1 MSQSP
6 VSDPFQ
12 PQPAYTEPKRSNTG
26 CLLLGLGGGCLVAL
40 LVCGGLIGTGV
51 FGVFAMIKSSE
62 PYTESLAK
70 AQSNVEL
77 QSVIGEP
84 IEPSVFVQGNIHFKD
99 DDGDADLNYSVS
111 GPNGSATVHVIGTK
125 ADGSWDYSS
134 MDATTA
140 DGTTIDLLAD

>member
-6 VSDPFQ
+6 VSDPIQ
-12 PQPAYTEPKRSNTG
+12 PPHAYSEPKKSNTG
-26 CLLLGLGGGCLVAL
+26 CILLGLGGGCLVAL

-62 PYTESLAK
+62 PYTESLAR

-77 QSVIGEP
+77 QSVIGDP
-84 IEPSVFVQGNIHFKD
+84 IEPSALVQGSINLEN
-99 DDGDADLNYSVS
+99 DGGEADLNYSVS

-125 ADGSWDYSS
+125 ADGSWDYSR